1 MNNIFPYLKKPF
13 VFLYKDFINESSYK
27 FAFITQFLGMFLS
40 ILSLYFLSKLVG
52 DSASP
57 HLKQYGGNYLSF
69 LLIGLALISY
79 VQVSLRSFSTCIRS
93 AQTLGTLEA
102 MLVTQTTIPTIIIS
116 SSLYS
121 FVITSLRIVAYLLL
135 GALAFDLDI
144 NDANYLGAML
154 ILTLT
159 VFSCSSIGILSASF
173 IMVFKKGDPL
183 NWIFSGLSWLLSGV
197 YYPVSILPDWLQS
210 LSYFLPVT
218 HSLEGMRL
226 ALLQG
231 YSLEDLLPSIIPLI
245 VFSAVMI
252 PFSLWIF
259 KYAVKIAKIN
269 GSLTQY

>member
-1 MNNIFPYLKKPF
+1 MNSISLYLKKPF
-13 VFLYKDFINESSYK
+13 VFLHKDFINESSYK
-27 FAFITQFLGMFLS
+27 FAFVTQFLGMFLS

-52 DSASP
+52 DSALP
-57 HLKQYGGNYLSF
+57 HLKHYGGDYLSF

-102 MLVTQTTIPTIIIS
+102 MLVTQTSIPTIILS

-121 FVITSLRIVAYLLL
+121 FVISSLRIVAYLLL
-135 GALAFDLDI
+135 GILFFGLDI
-144 NDANYLGAML
+144 HDVNYSGAILIL
-154 ILTLT
+154 ILTI
-159 VFSCSSIGILSASF
+159 FCSSSIGILSASF

-183 NWIFSGLSWLLSGV
+183 NWIFSSLSWLLSGV
-197 YYPVSILPDWLQS
+197 YYPVTILPEWLQS
-210 LSYFLPVT
+210 FSYYIPIT

-231 YSLEDLLPSIIPLI
+231 YSFEKLLPSIIPLI
-245 VFSAVMI
+245 IFSAVMI
-252 PFSLWIF
+252 PISLWVF
-259 KYAVKIAKIN
+259 KYAVKVAKVN